1 MPAAEKRPVVVA
13 FRLTLREAAAL
24 DQAGQTLRH
33 PRGRAD
39 FARAAALHAARQ
51 RVPEPVKPIR
61 RPARRKPTLDV
72 QELAR
77 ILGQLGRIGNLLNQ
91 LAKVANGSGNLPTVR
106 TLSAIATD
114 MTEMRHATHEA
125 LAGTTKEDGGDNQD
139 Q

>member
-1 MPAAEKRPVVVA
+1 MPADKRPIVCA
-13 FRLTLREAAAL
+13 FRLSLREAAAL
-24 DQAGQTLRH
+24 DQAGLSLRH

-51 RVPEPVKPIR
+51 RVPEPIKPAR

-91 LAKVANGSGNLPTVR
+91 LAKVANTNGDLPATR
-106 TLSAIATD
+106 TLAVITMD
-114 MTEMRHATHEA
+114 MVEMRNAVRDVLTRA
-125 LAGTTKEDGGDNQD
+125 KDGANDDHQD
-139 Q
+139 E